1 MAFLKLLSKEEKSV
15 IEKIYIKTNKV
26 LYGYAYD
33 ILKDKGLAEDAVHE
47 AFIRLE
53 KNLDKIDDP
62 ESRRTF
68 NYMITIVEN
77 ISKTMYM
84 RRKREFSEPIEDY
97 SENHDETFESADEII
112 IRQEEYELLHEAV
125 NNLDDKYRKVM
136 VLLFVYGMKEKEIAE
151 ELGISVTNVGVRIHR
166 GKEKI
171 KEYILRKEAGNK

>member
-84 RRKREFSEPIEDY
+84 RRKREFSEPIKDY
-97 SENHDETFESADEII
+97 SENHDETF
-112 IRQEEYELLHEAV
+112 
-125 NNLDDKYRKVM
+125 
-136 VLLFVYGMKEKEIAE
+136 
-151 ELGISVTNVGVRIHR
+151 
-166 GKEKI
+166 
-171 KEYILRKEAGNK
+171 